1 MHSIQNIIGRISN
14 RSKNPPGIRISCIIL
29 MTGHSDW
36 LVRAGQVF
44 ARKGNKIKHYRE
56 LHLRRLLLC
65 PVLLYHLY
73 LLYYFC
79 PLLFYFLFRFLFLRQ
94 QTSKTREILLDCCTV
109 TSNIRFPCFGKYY
122 LKEFLPEFSCIPY
135 LHCFFNSDK

>member
-36 LVRAGQVF
+36 LVRVGPSVRTE
-44 ARKGNKIKHYRE
+44 RKQNKTLQRIAPATAVIMSRIA
-56 LHLRRLLLC
+56 LSSL
-65 PVLLYHLY
+65 PS
-73 LLYYFC
+73 
-79 PLLFYFLFRFLFLRQ
+79 LLFLSSTFLFFVSVIFLRQ
-94 QTSKTREILLDCCTV
+94 QASKTREILLDCCTV

-122 LKEFLPEFSCIPY
+122 LKEFLARVL
-135 LHCFFNSDK
+135 LHSLSALLFQFR